1 MSNQRTHYVI
11 TTDGV
16 TIGGTVHGEGPPLVF
31 LQGIIG
37 DGDLDWRAL
46 LPHLTGRHT
55 CYLPSLRGRGLSGE
69 HPDLSIGRVTEDFL
83 TYVDSIGERV
93 GLVGWSGGAN
103 FALATAAQS
112 DAVEA
117 VAAIEP
123 IANTRMDEQEQA
135 ALGGAVAR
143 MGELAAEDRLTDAV
157 RAFADWPFND
167 EDIAVAEDAGYFEAA
182 GRYAPTML
190 SFFQQMREYEG
201 PMPDDP
207 AVLGAIQAPAL
218 ILHGSDSRPFV
229 ATSARHV
236 AAHVPNGRTQEIP
249 GAGHAA
255 PLTHPQALA
264 RALSEWFS
272 SARQTR
278 HPHEPDGSHLAQGA
292 S

>member
-1 MSNQRTHYVI
+1 MSNQRTHYAT

-16 TIGGTVHGEGPPLVF
+16 TIGGTVRGEGPPLVF
-31 LQGIIG
+31 LHGIIG

-46 LPHLTGRHT
+46 LPHLPGRHT

-69 HPDLSIGRVTEDFL
+69 HSDLSIGRVTDDFL
-83 TYVDSIGERV
+83 TYVDSIGEPV

-123 IANTRMDEQEQA
+123 IANSRMDEQEQA

-143 MGELAAEDRLTDAV
+143 TAELAEAGMLTDAV
-157 RAFADWPFND
+157 RAFADWPFTD
-167 EDIAVAEDAGYFEAA
+167 EDIVVAEDTGYFKAA
-182 GRYAPTML
+182 ARYVPSL
-190 SFFQQMREYEG
+190 LNFFQQFTEHEG
-201 PMPDDP
+201 PLPDDP
-207 AVLGAIQAPAL
+207 AVLGAIQAPVL
-218 ILHGSDSRPFV
+218 ILHGSDSSPFI

-236 AAHVPNGRTQEIP
+236 TAHVPRAHMQEIP
-249 GAGHAA
+249 GAGHAT
-255 PLTHPQALA
+255 PLTRPEALA
-264 RALSEWFS
+264 RALAEWFS
-272 SARQTR
+272 SARQTWR
-278 HPHEPDGSHLAQGA
+278 YEHDGSHLTHDA